1 LENYVKPLIK
11 KHLKRI
17 FVVASKICLFYE
29 EVWYEC
35 EDWDASDCCFLFLIA
50 SMFGS
55 FVLLFLCLPPKA
67 PVNLLLIV
75 GVLFFAL
82 VCYFCTKLAL
92 GLWNLKRKAH
102 QFVLAWHLFLLIGS
116 LSSIYWNNMSWQ
128 DQVVPL
134 ILNGTIALYL
144 FACNSFW
151 ANEQY
156 EKGLSYES

>member
-1 LENYVKPLIK
+1 LEGGIPPPAQAGGPLPQ
-11 KHLKRI
+11 
-17 FVVASKICLFYE
+17 F
-29 EVWYEC
+29 
-35 EDWDASDCCFLFLIA
+35 
-50 SMFGS
+50 
-55 FVLLFLCLPPKA
+55 
-67 PVNLLLIV
+67 
-75 GVLFFAL
+75 
-82 VCYFCTKLAL
+82 
-92 GLWNLKRKAH
+92 LWNLKRKAH